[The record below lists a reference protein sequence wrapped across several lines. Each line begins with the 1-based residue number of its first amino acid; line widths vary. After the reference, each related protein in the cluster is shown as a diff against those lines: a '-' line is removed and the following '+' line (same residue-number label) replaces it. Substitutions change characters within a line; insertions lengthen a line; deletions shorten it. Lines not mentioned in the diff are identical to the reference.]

1 MVNEP
6 FSRSSRQKFTNFPV
20 QVLSRCLLWDQPQD
34 RLFDDIYFLF
44 IFYLFSTLSLNTNLF
59 IIPWSHD
66 SILSTSIFCSFSVL
80 GRNSSVNK
88 HFNLPLLDPEMRRNG
103 NARVET
109 GIPFLTLPSSGWR
122 QYLLLRDSKIT
133 RGSRLTV
140 LFPTA
145 LALIW
150 H

>member
-1 MVNEP
+1 MLPIVSNYNTIGL
-6 FSRSSRQKFTNFPV
+6 RS
-20 QVLSRCLLWDQPQD
+20 
-34 RLFDDIYFLF
+34 
-44 IFYLFSTLSLNTNLF
+44 
-59 IIPWSHD
+59 
-66 SILSTSIFCSFSVL
+66 
-80 GRNSSVNK
+80 
-88 HFNLPLLDPEMRRNG
+88 EMRRDG

-109 GIPFLTLPSSGWR
+109 GIPFLTLPSSGWG

>member
-1 MVNEP
+1 MPVLLY
-6 FSRSSRQKFTNFPV
+6 RSSRDFSARPGGHSSPRSVTEGRLTNIKSASCKAKLHYLIGLTEIIV
-20 QVLSRCLLWDQPQD
+20 QSWESPNPLKQ
-34 RLFDDIYFLF
+34 
-44 IFYLFSTLSLNTNLF
+44 FSLKNYKTNRSHF
-59 IIPWSHD
+59 IIFALQ
-66 SILSTSIFCSFSVL
+66 SIPN
-80 GRNSSVNK
+80 NS
-88 HFNLPLLDPEMRRNG
+88 PPEMRRDG

-109 GIPFLTLPSSGWR
+109 GIPFLTLPSSGWG

>member
-1 MVNEP
+1 MFNKFIPNMNVIGVIVFIKLN
-6 FSRSSRQKFTNFPV
+6 FSIRTMK
-20 QVLSRCLLWDQPQD
+20 
-34 RLFDDIYFLF
+34 I
-44 IFYLFSTLSLNTNLF
+44 SLPSPAALNMG
-59 IIPWSHD
+59 SYGG
-66 SILSTSIFCSFSVL
+66 C
-80 GRNSSVNK
+80 
-88 HFNLPLLDPEMRRNG
+88 PEMRRDG

-109 GIPFLTLPSSGWR
+109 GIPFLTLPSSGWG